1 MPLVVDEDPEKALA
15 DYLYALVPDLSQASE
30 YSVGTEVAP
39 GVTPTRAVRVHLTG
53 GSTEGPTHSRPI
65 LDVRIWADGTVK
77 TKPAAKQLARILH
90 GHIRRDFRCR
100 TFTYPVALPDPVDPS
115 KVHVLFSV
123 ELLRAGVQS

>member
-15 DYLYALVPDLSQASE
+15 DYLYALLPSVTEATG
-30 YSVGTEVAP
+30 YSVGTEAQP
-39 GVTPTRAVRVHLTG
+39 GVTPTRAIRVHLTG

-65 LDVRIWADGTVK
+65 LDVRVWADGTVK

-90 GHIRRDFRCR
+90 GYIRRDLRCR
-100 TFTYPVALPDPVDPS
+100 TFAVPVVLPDPADPS